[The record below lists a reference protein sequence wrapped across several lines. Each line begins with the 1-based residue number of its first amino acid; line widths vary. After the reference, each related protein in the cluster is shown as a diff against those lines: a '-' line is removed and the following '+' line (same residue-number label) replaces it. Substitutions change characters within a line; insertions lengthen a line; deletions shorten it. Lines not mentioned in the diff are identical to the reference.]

1 MPPGDEVAL
10 DRELLEKLFEQLD
23 AELEKK
29 DATARIYVVGGARMT
44 LGLREGR
51 TTRARDAR
59 QRPAV
64 YRGPDRP
71 ALRVVPRACARG
83 SLLGVCGKLDA
94 LKLRTQPVD
103 VRRFPRPNCSRMFPC
118 RERDLV
124 GHIVGWVGTTSRK
137 ALSKRHLA
145 T

>member
-51 TTRARDAR
+51 TTRDVDATFR
-59 QRPAV
+59 EAKGRVNQAV
-64 YRGPDRP
+64 ESVAEQNHIPKDWLNTAAVKMLPTGPDAGETTLYKEP
-71 ALRVVPRACARG
+71 LAK
-83 SLLGVCGKLDA
+83 LLGLA
-94 LKLRTQPVD
+94 AWRSP
-103 VRRFPRPNCSRMFPC
+103 RFS
-118 RERDLV
+118 
-124 GHIVGWVGTTSRK
+124 W
-137 ALSKRHLA
+137 
-145 T
+145 

>member
-51 TTRARDAR
+51 TTGDVDATFR
-59 QRPAV
+59 EAKGRVNQAVESVAEQNHIPKEPLAKIGNRP
-64 YRGPDRP
+64 GF
-71 ALRVVPRACARG
+71 L
-83 SLLGVCGKLDA
+83 
-94 LKLRTQPVD
+94 
-103 VRRFPRPNCSRMFPC
+103 C
-118 RERDLV
+118 RKPQGEGRSV
-124 GHIVGWVGTTSRK
+124 GGT
-137 ALSKRHLA
+137 
-145 T
+145 